1 MKGEIRFNSV
11 TIILRIKK
19 TICSQMVLLLQQ
31 FKLQTLTFL
40 SMTLFT
46 LNAFLTGIQIQTILG
61 NLIIQKLEVTPSTT
75 SLLVRPSYILPFQT
89 SATVGVTSVWHQTT
103 SMENCLTDHQML
115 P

>member
-1 MKGEIRFNSV
+1 MVDRFNSV

-19 TICSQMVLLLQQ
+19 TICLQMVLLLQQ

-46 LNAFLTGIQIQTILG
+46 LNASLTGIQIQTILG

-75 SLLVRPSYILPFQT
+75 SLLIRPGYLLPFQT
-89 SATVGVTSVWHQTT
+89 STTVGVTSVWHQK
-103 SMENCLTDHQML
+103 LQ
-115 P
+115 